1 MQVLRCRKKRRR
13 SSKRWARPS
22 ACSQTQRR
30 NPATT
35 AVRIWRMTAWTWEV
49 SAWEYWGVG
58 VFPDTGD
65 TSIMY
70 LGLRLWIFLKLLL
83 WNYQWFCWFSV
94 IFLLPDFDA
103 NNIFKAFFGGPGGF
117 SFEGIYMNVCFY
129 KNHSDCE
136 RLLLM
141 SPVCLSVCLQHPD
154 QEISS
159 SSLVKCRI
167 HLHQVTSAASTSPS
181 PPTHHPYLMTG
192 HKARFFSM
200 P

>member
-141 SPVCLSVCLQHPD
+141 SPVCLSVCLCVCSIRTRKFLLPVWLNAGFTFTKLLQQRQPPPVPRPT
-154 QEISS
+154 I
-159 SSLVKCRI
+159 RI
-167 HLHQVTSAASTSPS
+167 
-181 PPTHHPYLMTG
+181 
-192 HKARFFSM
+192 
-200 P
+200 